1 MSLFLTKLSFLYTK
15 SNLLSITSKHFVR
28 LTFNI
33 SKQQQY
39 RFLSTINYETNNR
52 IAYITLNRPQVFN
65 AINDLMPK
73 ELSECVEEANNDPSV
88 HVIVLTGAGK
98 AFCSGYDL
106 SYYAQN
112 KDTNAVQKMP
122 WDPMK
127 DYAFMKKNTEYFMSL
142 FRSLKPTICKIN
154 GDALAGGSDIA
165 LCCDI
170 IIMANEAHIGYMPA
184 RVWGCPTTAMWIYRY
199 KNKKEIHLLFSKI
212 LRIENDILDLA

>member
-1 MSLFLTKLSFLYTK
+1 MSLFLTKI
-15 SNLLSITSKHFVR
+15 SNLFNKKNIVSITSKYSTR
-28 LTFNI
+28 LLLTISRQLNI
-33 SKQQQY
+33 NQHQHTS
-39 RFLSTINYETNNR
+39 FSTINYEINNR
-52 IAYITLNRPQVFN
+52 LAYITLNRPKVFN

-73 ELSECVEEANNDPSV
+73 ELSECVEKANNDPSV
-88 HVIVLTGAGK
+88 HVIVLSGAGK

-112 KDTNAVQKMP
+112 KNENSVQEMP

-127 DYAFMKKNTEYFMSL
+127 DYTYMKRNTEYFMSL
-142 FRSLKPTICKIN
+142 FRSPKPTLCKIN

-184 RVWGCPTTAMWIYRY
+184 RVWGCPTTAMWIYR
-199 KNKKEIHLLFSKI
+199 
-212 LRIENDILDLA
+212 